1 MLQLSFCVVR
11 IKCALV
17 LDTEQLGKEPTSSFG
32 FVVYRL
38 LVICPSFHSFFLF
51 VIEFPVFCW
60 AFALLC
66 YAYSLMCRPFAT
78 PCESWQPVPRSVTLP
93 VCTEIRR
100 SQLLSGDRAATPW
113 HRPLMLCFLYKKSSL
128 PPELAHEFIKC
139 DPVHAV
145 KRLTEPL
152 LQSGIMEDPVK
163 IVDRI
168 DKQCGVEDQRYG
180 CHDGCGSA
188 PSREDLAS
196 SPGEDRQYK

>member
-66 YAYSLMCRPFAT
+66 YAYSLICRLFAT
-78 PCESWQPVPRSVTLP
+78 PWTVVCQAPLSMRILQAILEWVAMPFSRGYSQPRDGTQVSHIAGVFFTNWGPRETHEYWSGWPMPSPGDLP
-93 VCTEIRR
+93 NPGIELG
-100 SQLLSGDRAATPW
+100 SPALQAD
-113 HRPLMLCFLYKKSSL
+113 SL
-128 PPELAHEFIKC
+128 PAELKAHIHVC
-139 DPVHAV
+139 V
-145 KRLTEPL
+145 
-152 LQSGIMEDPVK
+152 
-163 IVDRI
+163 
-168 DKQCGVEDQRYG
+168 
-180 CHDGCGSA
+180 
-188 PSREDLAS
+188 
-196 SPGEDRQYK
+196 

>member
-78 PCESWQPVPRSVTLP
+78 PWTVVCQAPLSMRILQAILEWVAMPFSRGYSQPRDGTQVSHIYLVHN
-93 VCTEIRR
+93 I
-100 SQLLSGDRAATPW
+100 LLNSG
-113 HRPLMLCFLYKKSSL
+113 FSL
-128 PPELAHEFIKC
+128 WDNQSIS
-139 DPVHAV
+139 
-145 KRLTEPL
+145 L
-152 LQSGIMEDPVK
+152 LILV
-163 IVDRI
+163 
-168 DKQCGVEDQRYG
+168 
-180 CHDGCGSA
+180 
-188 PSREDLAS
+188 L
-196 SPGEDRQYK
+196 

>member
-78 PCESWQPVPRSVTLP
+78 PWTVVCQAPLSMRILQARILEWVAMPFSRGSLQPRDGTQVSTLQAHSLLAEVPGKLKNTGVGGLYLLQGIFPTQESNWVSSPALQV
-93 VCTEIRR
+93 
-100 SQLLSGDRAATPW
+100 D
-113 HRPLMLCFLYKKSSL
+113 SL
-128 PPELAHEFIKC
+128 PAE
-139 DPVHAV
+139 
-145 KRLTEPL
+145 
-152 LQSGIMEDPVK
+152 
-163 IVDRI
+163 
-168 DKQCGVEDQRYG
+168 
-180 CHDGCGSA
+180 
-188 PSREDLAS
+188 
-196 SPGEDRQYK
+196 